1 MNGKCDLSILWG
13 RWNDRYTQQ
22 FNVNNSNYTAHN
34 KSFTLVKS
42 CIGSDIQVISR
53 LNTNSRV
60 CQVFLEG
67 VLVVSPSDSQSVL
80 SVSTFITRMFGVYEG
95 DVSTLIASNI
105 RYHHQFHLLPLS
117 FLQCWLYCL

>member
-1 MNGKCDLSILWG
+1 MSGKCDLSILRG
-13 RWNDRYTQQ
+13 RWSDRYTQQ
-22 FNVNNSNYTAHN
+22 FNVNNSNDTAHN

-53 LNTNSRV
+53 LINNSRM

-67 VLVVSPSDSQSVL
+67 VLVVSSSDSQSVL
-80 SVSTFITRMFGVYEG
+80 FVSTFITRIFRVYKG

>member
-13 RWNDRYTQQ
+13 RRNDRYTQQ
-22 FNVNNSNYTAHN
+22 FNVNNSNDTAHN

-53 LNTNSRV
+53 LNTNSRM

-67 VLVVSPSDSQSVL
+67 VLVVSSSDSQSVL
-80 SVSTFITRMFGVYEG
+80 SVSTFITRMFRVYQG